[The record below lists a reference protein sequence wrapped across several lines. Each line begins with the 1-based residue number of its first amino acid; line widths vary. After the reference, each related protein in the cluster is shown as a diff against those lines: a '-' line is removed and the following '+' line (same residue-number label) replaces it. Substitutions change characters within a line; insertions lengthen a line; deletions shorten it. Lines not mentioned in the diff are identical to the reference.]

1 MRQFLFMKKRIKEEL
16 FELKLLL
23 KSVPVIV
30 FSLLIISIFAMNLF
44 ANKSIN
50 INSKYIALDCGI
62 IFSWIAFLIL
72 DLISKHY
79 GPKGATQLSG
89 LVIIINF
96 IFSILF
102 FIASIIGGT
111 WSASVGSNYGELINN
126 SLDKT
131 FRGTWYILAVSSFAF
146 IISSVVNNY
155 ANFFVGR
162 LFLKNPDSL
171 RAYYCRSYISTAIAQ
186 FIDNFIFAFF
196 VGHFFFNWSIIAVI
210 SCSLIGMIIE
220 VLCETIFAFFGY
232 KISLKWKNEGVGLEY
247 LEYRSEKYENSYNRY
262 S

>member
-1 MRQFLFMKKRIKEEL
+1 MRQFLFMKRKIKEEL

-23 KSVPVIV
+23 KSFPVMA
-30 FSLLIISIFAMNLF
+30 FSLLIIAIFTMNLF
-44 ANKSIN
+44 ANKSID
-50 INSKYIALDCGI
+50 INSKYVALDCGI

-72 DLISKHY
+72 DLITKHY

-89 LVIIINF
+89 LAIIINLF
-96 IFSILF
+96 FSFLF
-102 FIASIIGGT
+102 FIASIISGT
-111 WSASVGSNYGELINN
+111 WSSSVDSNYSEIINN

-131 FRGTWYILAVSSFAF
+131 FRGTWYIVVVSSIAF
-146 IISSVVNNY
+146 IVSSVVNNY
-155 ANFFVGR
+155 VNFFVGK

-171 RAYYCRSYISTAIAQ
+171 KAYYSRSYISTAIAQ
-186 FIDNFIFAFF
+186 FVDNFIFAFF

-210 SCSLIGMIIE
+210 SCSLIGMMIE

-232 KISLKWKNEGVGLEY
+232 KISLKWKNEGIGLEY
-247 LEYRSEKYENSYNRY
+247 LEYRSEKHENSYNRY